1 MIKIAICDDNN
12 IFLKNFRKLVEDE
25 FTARKAEFIIQTYT
39 SGQLLANHHL
49 KKMFD
54 VIFLDIDMPNQSGF
68 DVIRSF
74 SDTQKECILVF
85 VTSHSEFVFDSF
97 LFRPLNFIT
106 KSNYELMRNRLHMV
120 IDQIMQ
126 VLKQETVIVLED
138 KEMGRYSVVLR
149 KIIYIESNRHNVI
162 YHLDDLVTKLSV
174 RNSLTALE
182 NEYKKYDFIRVHR
195 KYIVNLKHV
204 FNVDLTQELILL
216 KQNIGIPLSRNYK
229 QQVDQGLTDYLRRIK

>member
-39 SGQLLANHHL
+39 SGKLLANHHL

-54 VIFLDIDMPNQSGF
+54 VIFLDIDMPNKSGF

-138 KEMGRYSVVLR
+138 NL
-149 KIIYIESNRHNVI
+149 VI
-162 YHLDDLVTKLSV
+162 
-174 RNSLTALE
+174 
-182 NEYKKYDFIRVHR
+182 
-195 KYIVNLKHV
+195 
-204 FNVDLTQELILL
+204 
-216 KQNIGIPLSRNYK
+216 
-229 QQVDQGLTDYLRRIK
+229 